1 MDAKEKMDE
10 LISKLETA
18 NYEYYV
24 LDNPTLT
31 DMEYDNLMQE
41 LIKLE
46 LENPSLKRI
55 DSPSNKVGGMVL
67 DKFTKVNHDKPMLSL
82 SNAFSAED
90 LRDFDEKIQISADG
104 HERFRSGGRRTAG

>member
-46 LENPSLKRI
+46 LENPSLKR
-55 DSPSNKVGGMVL
+55 NGEY
-67 DKFTKVNHDKPMLSL
+67 TN
-82 SNAFSAED
+82 
-90 LRDFDEKIQISADG
+90 G
-104 HERFRSGGRRTAG
+104 HYKRGVE